1 MPRAFSGAS
10 TFSRTVSQGKSAKL
24 WKTIE
29 TLGLARVMG
38 VSCQKTSPPDGLV
51 SPVSM
56 RSSVDLP
63 EPEGPSSATISPG
76 TMDRSVGAMTWIRF
90 SLGCE

>member
-1 MPRAFSGAS
+1 MPRALSGAS

-29 TLGLARVMG
+29 TLICTEPIGLP
-38 VSCQKTSPPDGLV
+38 CQKTSPADGAE
-51 SPVSM
+51 SPESM
-56 RSSVDLP
+56 RSSVDFP
-63 EPEGPSSATISPG
+63 DPEGPSSATISPG
-76 TMDRSVGAMTWIRF
+76 TIDRSVGAITWMRF